1 MYEIRVTTE
10 AGASGVTC
18 DFTDPVSPKICVT
31 RSPTLQVGE
40 SNAPEIVISGD
51 PKTIRVY
58 VSKDGSEIAARSF
71 TVKYEDREI
80 NGPGCGA
87 CRFVTVTP
95 EPKIEL

>member
-18 DFTDPVSPKICVT
+18 DRTGSASSTGCISN
-31 RSPTLQVGE
+31 SPTLEAIGTDNLELV
-40 SNAPEIVISGD
+40 VSGD

-58 VSKDGSEIAARSF
+58 VSIDGTEVAARSF
-71 TVKYEDREI
+71 TASYQDREV
-80 NGPGCGA
+80 NGPGCGI
-87 CRFVTVTP
+87 CRIVTVTP